1 MAHRRSALK
10 PHVHGALLIAIMC
23 LIVCLPPALVAKSRR
38 DKKAKSQSEFVA
50 REAQPSSTGDRSLTR
65 ALDLKIGRIVI
76 DPGHGGADTGT
87 VGANGLQEKDLV
99 LDVSQRLGKILQRR
113 MGADVIYT
121 RNSDKFIPLESR
133 TEIANQENADL
144 FVSIHGNHSED
155 PQTRG
160 VETYYLSFTA
170 AMDALEVA
178 SRENAASDMSVGK
191 LQDLVKQIA
200 MNEKVG
206 ESREFAAN
214 VQRALYAGVS
224 NGNLAIRDRGVKKAP
239 FIVLIGAHMPSI
251 LAEIS
256 FLSNSVDEQNLKKSE
271 YRDQIAESLYRG
283 IAKYVNGLSGVRP
296 ASAVATTAAVG
307 IHLPQLPPPPAIEAA
322 PPSATPAAPEQPPA
336 SPWPAPIART
346 PIAPAPAPAKASAA
360 SSPPSSTPPTPPID
374 LRAAFLGFVAHRRT
388 LIVMILLLGAGWS
401 IAHDYNEPARRFARR
416 HLAART

>member
-1 MAHRRSALK
+1 MAYRHSALK
-10 PHVHGALLIAIMC
+10 PNAHGAFLIAIMC
-23 LIVCLPPALVAKSRR
+23 LLVCLPSALLAKSRR
-38 DKKAKSQSEFVA
+38 DKKAKSQSEFIA

-87 VGANGLQEKDLV
+87 VGVNGLQEKDLV

-121 RNSDKFIPLESR
+121 RDSDKFIPLESR
-133 TEIANQENADL
+133 TEIANHENADL

-170 AMDALEVA
+170 ATDALQVA
-178 SRENAASDMSVGK
+178 SRENAASEMSVGK

-296 ASAVATTAAVG
+296 AGAVATTAAVG
-307 IHLPQLPPPPAIEAA
+307 IHLPQLPPPPPVQAA
-322 PPSATPAAPEQPPA
+322 PPTPTPAAPEQPAA

-346 PIAPAPAPAKASAA
+346 PAAAKNSAA
-360 SSPPSSTPPTPPID
+360 TSSTGSPEPTPPVD
-374 LRAAFLGFVAHRRT
+374 FRAAFFGFVAHRRT
-388 LIVMILLLGAGWS
+388 LIVMILLLGAAWS

-416 HLAART
+416 HLAARTQ

>member
-1 MAHRRSALK
+1 MPHRRSRWNTHATHRTLLL
-10 PHVHGALLIAIMC
+10 ALLC
-23 LIVCLPPALVAKSRR
+23 LLAVCLPVSAKSR
-38 DKKAKSQSEFVA
+38 KKAKSQPDFVA

-76 DPGHGGADTGT
+76 DPGHGGGDTGT
-87 VGANGLQEKDLV
+87 VGAGGLQEKELV
-99 LDVSQRLGKILQRR
+99 LDVAQRLGRILQHR

-121 RNSDKFIPLESR
+121 RNSDIFIPLESR
-133 TEIANQENADL
+133 TEIANKENADL

-170 AMDALEVA
+170 ATDALQVA
-178 SRENAASDMSVGK
+178 SRENAASEMSVGK

-224 NGNLAIRDRGVKKAP
+224 GGNTAIRDRGVKKTP

-256 FLSNSVDEQNLKKSE
+256 FLSNSADEQNLRKSE
-271 YRDQIAESLYRG
+271 YREEIAESLYHG
-283 IAKYVNGLSGVRP
+283 IAKYVSGLSGVRP
-296 ASAVATTAAVG
+296 ANAVATTAAVG
-307 IHLPQLPPPPAIEAA
+307 IHLPQLPPPPPVVAA
-322 PPSATPAAPEQPPA
+322 PPAPTQATPEQPAA
-336 SPWPAPIART
+336 SPWPSPIAR
-346 PIAPAPAPAKASAA
+346 APAITSAPA
-360 SSPPSSTPPTPPID
+360 SSPVTPSTPID
-374 LRAAFLGFVAHRRT
+374 FRAAFIGFIAHRRT
-388 LIVMILLLGAGWS
+388 LIVMILLLGAAWS
-401 IAHDYNEPARRFARR
+401 VAHDYNEPARRFARR
-416 HLAART
+416 HLAARASSTQPKLS

>member
-1 MAHRRSALK
+1 MALRPNSTRTYR
-10 PHVHGALLIAIMC
+10 ALLIA
-23 LIVCLPPALVAKSRR
+23 LVSLLAVCLPLSAKSRR
-38 DKKAKSQSEFVA
+38 DKKAKSQPEFVA

-76 DPGHGGADTGT
+76 DPGHGGWDTGT
-87 VGANGLQEKDLV
+87 LGANGLQEKDLV
-99 LDVSQRLGKILQRR
+99 LDVSQRLGRILQRR

-133 TEIANQENADL
+133 TEIANHENADL

-170 AMDALEVA
+170 ATDALQVA
-178 SRENAASDMSVGK
+178 SRENAASEMSVGK

-214 VQRALYAGVS
+214 VQRALYSGVS
-224 NGNLAIRDRGVKKAP
+224 GGNPAIRDRGVKKAP

-251 LAEIS
+251 LAEVS
-256 FLSNSVDEQNLKKSE
+256 FLSNSADEQNLTKSE

-283 IAKYVNGLSGVRP
+283 IAKYVSGLSGIRP
-296 ASAVATTAAVG
+296 ATAVATTAAVG
-307 IHLPQLPPPPAIEAA
+307 IHLPQLPPPPPVQAA
-322 PPSATPAAPEQPPA
+322 PPAPTPAAPEQPA
-336 SPWPAPIART
+336 VSPWPTPIAR
-346 PIAPAPAPAKASAA
+346 APAAAKNSAA
-360 SSPPSSTPPTPPID
+360 TSSTVSPEPTPPID
-374 LRAAFLGFVAHRRT
+374 FRAAFFGFVAHRRT

-416 HLAART
+416 YLAARSQ